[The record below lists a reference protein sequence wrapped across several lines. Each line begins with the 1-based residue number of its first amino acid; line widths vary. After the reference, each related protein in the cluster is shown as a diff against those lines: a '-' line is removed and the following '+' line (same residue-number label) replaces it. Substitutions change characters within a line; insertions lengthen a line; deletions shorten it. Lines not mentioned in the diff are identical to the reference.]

1 MIDDENVVRLTLA
14 IARLGEA
21 DVFGWWRSR
30 GLTEA
35 GQFVL
40 GGYLPRTWILN
51 ALEGDVLC
59 AALRHDEALGRPT
72 ALHLFSNM
80 FPAKSLTL
88 AWLRKRKT
96 EGGDNDIIAHL
107 KSWTRENA
115 RHHLAQW
122 VGSSPPT
129 GESLGEGRRLGSV
142 STADLN
148 DPGSIRELARQLAAA
163 YVDQDERISFPY
175 FDLLA

>member
-21 DVFGWWRSR
+21 DLFGWWRSR
-30 GLTEA
+30 GLTGA

-40 GGYLPRTWILN
+40 GGYLPRTWALS

-72 ALHLFSNM
+72 ALHLFSNA

-96 EGGDNDIIAHL
+96 EDGDNDIIAHL
-107 KSWTRENA
+107 RSWTRENV
-115 RHHLAQW
+115 RHHLSQW

-129 GESLGEGRRLGSV
+129 GESLGAGRRLGSV
-142 STADLN
+142 TIGDLSE
-148 DPGSIRELARQLAAA
+148 PSSISELTRQLAAA
-163 YVDQDERISFPY
+163 YADQDERISFPY
-175 FDLLA
+175 FDVSA